1 MIRVLG
7 ALPYVVIRQMKAPIF
22 AAFLLVGIAFSQ
34 SVDPHVLS
42 SLEWRSIG
50 PAAMGGRI
58 SGIEGVPGNPRI
70 LYAATGSGG
79 LFKTTNAGTTWQAIF
94 ERPGRISIGDIAIDT
109 KNPDH
114 IWVGTGEANLR
125 NSVSVGG
132 GVYYSADGGAHWQP
146 RGLEATMTI
155 SRMLLDPRDARRVF
169 VAAVGHPFGPNPDRG
184 VFVTS
189 DGGQT
194 WKKTLYLD
202 DTHGASDID
211 LDPSNPDVVFAG
223 MWKFDRKPWRYDS
236 GDAKGGLFK
245 SKDGGQTWNKV
256 TAGLPQLMG
265 RVGVKVAPSNPKVVY
280 VIAETREGTLFRSRD
295 GGETFETV
303 STDKSLV
310 SRGYYYCD
318 LRVDPKDENR
328 VYVLEGGLMVSADGG
343 KSFGRIGGSVH
354 GDLQALWID
363 PADPKRMWQGSDGGL
378 ASSWDGGQT
387 WDHVSSISLGQFY
400 RVSADDRK
408 PFYQVSGGT
417 QDNGTWTGPSRTRET
432 AGIFNDDWKMVS
444 SIVGFDVMS
453 DTDDPDILLT
463 QQPGGALLRTN
474 LRTLDQQSVGPQVR
488 NYGGALASEMKYR
501 FGWDA
506 PLSRSPFG
514 KSTYYYGSNVV
525 FQSSN
530 LGQNW
535 EPISNDLTKGDP
547 AKWQPSGGPIFTD
560 NSSSE
565 IYGVLTQVAE
575 SPAQRGL
582 IWTGSDDGNVQVTSN
597 GGGKWT
603 NVASNISGIAPNSPV
618 SAVEPSRRDA
628 KVVYVAFNRHMFDDM
643 QPYIFK
649 SADGGKTWTRITTGL
664 PPYAFV
670 WALREDLKNPSVLYA
685 GTETGLFVSFDAGG
699 HWASFGLK
707 NLPDVAVRDIFLQ
720 ADQND
725 ILLATHGRGLWIL
738 DDATPVQQIAA
749 AATATRSA
757 SLFPIRSA
765 LRYATRGTHAAGGDT
780 EFAAPNPAYGAILDY
795 YLREPAKEVRI
806 DVLDGSGKTVRT
818 MVGAQAPATA
828 GLHRI
833 AWDLRATASGGA
845 AGGGRG
851 GPAGGEGGRGG
862 GGEGGG
868 RAGRGGARGPQV
880 LPGTYTVRM
889 TADSAVY
896 EQKVQVQLDPE
907 QKTTMAD
914 LQAQWDALAKLSTIT
929 RAVGEMVQQADQRA
943 DSPQWQTFRAKL
955 ARPRNLTASE
965 TGPRLSEQLQ
975 ALSTLIDG
983 PNDAPTPA
991 MMKLLGELEDEYR
1004 KAAAEL
1010 QGMKP

>member
-1 MIRVLG
+1 MK
-7 ALPYVVIRQMKAPIF
+7 ALPITLLLLAGVASSQNVDIRA
-22 AAFLLVGIAFSQ
+22 LN
-34 SVDPHVLS
+34 

-50 PAAMGGRI
+50 PAAMGGRV
-58 SGIEGVPGNPRI
+58 SGIEGVAGNPRI
-70 LYAATGSGG
+70 IYAATGSGG
-79 LFKTTNAGTTWQAIF
+79 LFKTVNAGTTWEAIF
-94 ERPGRISIGDIAIDT
+94 ERPGRISIGDIAIDS
-109 KNPDH
+109 KNPEH
-114 IWVGTGEANLR
+114 VWVGTGEANLR

-132 GVYYSADGGAHWQP
+132 GVYYSADGGQHWQP
-146 RGLEATMTI
+146 RGLESTMTI

-184 VFVTS
+184 VYLTA

-211 LDPSNPDVVFAG
+211 LDPSNPAVVFAG
-223 MWKFDRKPWRYDS
+223 MWRFDRKPWRYDS
-236 GDAKGGLFK
+236 GDTKGGLFK
-245 SKDGGQTWNKV
+245 SADGGQTWKKV

-328 VYVLEGGLMVSADGG
+328 VYVLEGGLMVSNDGG
-343 KSFGRIGGSVH
+343 KSFDRIGGSVH

-378 ASSWDGGQT
+378 ASTWDGGQT
-387 WDHVSSISLGQFY
+387 WDHVASISLGQFY

-408 PFYQVSGGT
+408 PFYQISGGT
-417 QDNGTWTGPSRTRET
+417 QDNGTWTGPSRTHE
-432 AGIFNDDWKMVS
+432 ASGILNDEWRMVS
-444 SIVGFDVMS
+444 SIVGFNALS
-453 DTDDPDILLT
+453 DSDDPDILLT
-463 QQPGGALLRTN
+463 QQPAGALLRTN
-474 LRTLDQQSVGPQVR
+474 LRTRDQQSVGPQVR

-506 PLSRSPFG
+506 PLVRSPFG

-535 EPISNDLTKGDP
+535 EPISGDLTKGDP
-547 AKWQPSGGPIFTD
+547 SKWQPSGGPVFTD

-582 IWTGSDDGNVQVTSN
+582 IWTGSDDGNVQVTVN

-603 NVASNISGIAPNSPV
+603 NVASSISGIAPNSPV

-628 KVVYVAFNRHMFDDM
+628 KVAYVAFNRHMFDDM

-649 SADGGKTWTRITTGL
+649 TLDGGKTWTKITSGL

-670 WALREDLKNPSVLYA
+670 WALREDLKNSSLLYA
-685 GTETGLFVSFDAGG
+685 GTETGLFASFDAGA
-699 HWASFGLK
+699 HWQPFGLK

-720 ADQND
+720 ADEND
-725 ILLATHGRGLWIL
+725 ILLATHGRGLWVL
-738 DDATPVQQIAA
+738 DDATPVQQMAA
-749 AATATRSA
+749 AETHAAF
-757 SLFPIRSA
+757 LFPIRPA
-765 LRYATRGTHAAGGDT
+765 LRFAARGEHAAGGDS
-780 EFAAPNPAYGAILDY
+780 EFVGPNPAYGAILDY
-795 YLREPAKEVRI
+795 YLRDAAKELRI
-806 DVLDGSGKTVRT
+806 DVLDSAGKTVRSIA
-818 MVGAQAPATA
+818 GAQAPATA

-833 AWDLRATASGGA
+833 AWDLRATAAAGG
-845 AGGGRG
+845 GGGRG
-851 GPAGGEGGRGG
+851 GRGGGG

-868 RAGRGGARGPQV
+868 RAGRGGGRGPQV
-880 LPGTYTVRM
+880 LPGTYTVRL
-889 TADSAVY
+889 TADGATE

-907 QKTTMAD
+907 QKTSMAD
-914 LQAQWDALAKLSTIT
+914 LQAQWDALTKINTLIHD
-929 RAVGEMVQQADQRA
+929 VGDMVQQADRHA
-943 DSPQWQTFRAKL
+943 DSPDWQKFRATI
-955 ARPRNLTASE
+955 ARPRNVTASDS
-965 TGPRLSEQLQ
+965 GPRLSEQLQ
-975 ALSTLIDG
+975 ALSTLIEG

-991 MMKLLGELEDEYR
+991 MMKLLGELEDEYH
-1004 KAAAEL
+1004 KAAEEL
-1010 QGMKP
+1010 RGMKP